1 MTDQELATACMQGK
15 REAQKLLF
23 ERYAGKMLS
32 VCKRYFDSVEQAE
45 DALQEGFV
53 KVFEKLHQWNGS
65 GPLGG
70 WIRTIMIN
78 TSLTHIR
85 SEKKWSDT
93 VEINDAI
100 EVDSD
105 ALNALEKMQADDLLL
120 LIEKMP
126 AGYRTVFNLFAI
138 EGYGHK
144 EIAELMGISEN
155 TSKTQFLKSKEW
167 LKKSLLELER
177 KFER

>member
-1 MTDQELATACMQGK
+1 MQGK

-23 ERYAGKMLS
+23 ERYAGKMLA
-32 VCKRYFDSVEQAE
+32 VCKRYFDSIEQAE

-93 VEINDAI
+93 VEIDDAI

-105 ALNALEKMQADDLLL
+105 ALNALEKMQADDILL

-144 EIAELMGISEN
+144 EIAEMMGISEN